1 VGSLTGRVEV
11 RAPPIAADFAL
22 RVAAAIDGARNDL
35 TRRIAGAIG
44 GQAGAVAAALVTGK
58 RGLIGED
65 TNDALRA
72 AGIYHIVSISGL
84 HMVLAAGTMF
94 WLARALLAAI
104 PVLALQWPVKKI
116 AAVTAMLGAVAY
128 CVFSGSEVATERALV
143 MTLVMLGAI
152 LVDRP
157 ALSMRNLALSALIVL
172 AREPEALPARAF
184 RCPTRPSPP

>member
-1 VGSLTGRVEV
+1 
-11 RAPPIAADFAL
+11 
-22 RVAAAIDGARNDL
+22 
-35 TRRIAGAIG
+35 
-44 GQAGAVAAALVTGK
+44 
-58 RGLIGED
+58 
-65 TNDALRA
+65 
-72 AGIYHIVSISGL
+72 
-84 HMVLAAGTMF
+84 MVLAAGTMF